1 MGRSC
6 GEPSLRYRPSIVPVL
21 AAVLGAGALAACA
34 SNDSAEVVVAPKGP
48 RSTLFLSP
56 AGQPFHAEPGQPY
69 PVGQWFAA
77 ADANHD
83 GKLTREE
90 FRADFARFFAVLD
103 TDHNGYLDGVET
115 QRYEQQ
121 IAPEVLPRLAQVQ
134 GGFPGERVGG
144 GGVARQLAEAPR
156 LRGAAYDGAPAYS
169 LLNVSEPVVSADADF
184 DGKVT
189 LDEYLRAADRRFDQL
204 DKDRLGYLTLDTL
217 PQTPEQIGVEGRK
230 RR

>member
-1 MGRSC
+1 M
-6 GEPSLRYRPSIVPVL
+6 
-21 AAVLGAGALAACA
+21 
-34 SNDSAEVVVAPKGP
+34 
-48 RSTLFLSP
+48 
-56 AGQPFHAEPGQPY
+56 
-69 PVGQWFAA
+69 
-77 ADANHD
+77 
-83 GKLTREE
+83 
-90 FRADFARFFAVLD
+90 
-103 TDHNGYLDGVET
+103 ET

>member
-1 MGRSC
+1 
-6 GEPSLRYRPSIVPVL
+6 LRYRLSFVPVL
-21 AAVLGAGALAACA
+21 TAVLGAAALAACA
-34 SNDSAEVVVAPKGP
+34 SSDGAEVAAPKGP
-48 RSTLFLSP
+48 RPTLFLSP

-69 PVGQWFAA
+69 PVGPWFAA
-77 ADANHD
+77 ADTNHD

-90 FRADFARFFAVLD
+90 FRADFARFFATLD

-134 GGFPGERVGG
+134 GGFPGERGAGG
-144 GGVARQLAEAPR
+144 GGGARQLAEAPR

-189 LDEYLRAADRRFDQL
+189 LEEYLRAADRRFDQL